1 MNSKPVTRQF
11 EDSDL
16 HQELVT
22 FEVPN
27 NDLKEL
33 IFYFSHM
40 KYHTAKT
47 YLQWLRSWN
56 EWYQLMQER
65 RETKPGL
72 PVLSR

>member
-22 FEVPN
+22 FEVP
-27 NDLKEL
+27 K
-33 IFYFSHM
+33 
-40 KYHTAKT
+40 
-47 YLQWLRSWN
+47 
-56 EWYQLMQER
+56 LMQER